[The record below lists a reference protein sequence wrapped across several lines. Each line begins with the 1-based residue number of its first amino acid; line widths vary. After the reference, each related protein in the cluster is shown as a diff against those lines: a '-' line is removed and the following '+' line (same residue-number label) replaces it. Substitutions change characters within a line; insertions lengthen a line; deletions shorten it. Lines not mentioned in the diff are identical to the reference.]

1 MHNFFHHLRDH
12 DGVAHCSVARAHGIT
27 WHREQRLVANGILD
41 RPASRVVRCTAVAST
56 WRQRCRIATLAPGR
70 GVISHGA
77 AARLHGL
84 DGFADHQPVDLLC
97 HKGAWPGRPG
107 EVITHFSR
115 GLTDADVV
123 EVDGIPV
130 LSVPATL
137 ALLAPHG
144 GAGPTSR
151 AVVSALRAGWTVDEL
166 RAGAVRW
173 RRRGR
178 PGPGALLHALDAVGQ
193 ASTPSSISSAA
204 DHGSTVRPTTDSVS
218 SSQRS
223 PVHN

>member
-1 MHNFFHHLRDH
+1 MREFFHFLRDH
-12 DGVAHCSVARAHGIT
+12 DGVAHSSTVRGFGVT
-27 WHREQRLVANGILD
+27 WHREQRLVDAGVLD
-41 RPASRVVRCTAVAST
+41 RPASRVVRCVAVAPS

-84 DGFADHQPVDLLC
+84 DGFADHDRVDLLC

-123 EVDGIPV
+123 DVDGIRV

-144 GAGPTSR
+144 GPERTGR
-151 AVVSALRAGWTVDEL
+151 AVAAALRTGWTVEQL
-166 RAGAVRW
+166 RAGALRW

-178 PGPGALLHALDAVGQ
+178 PGPGALLHALGGLDQ

-204 DHGSTVRPTTDSVS
+204 AQGSTLRSTTDSVS
-218 SSQRS
+218 SSHRS